1 MLSVTEASQLTLCC
15 ENSTFDTLAI
25 SQFLNGMERSQRGC
39 AEQVQQSP
47 HTASARGTCVCV
59 HVRVHVRLSVH
70 SLARAGSIPP
80 PPALPVGQ
88 SKEDPA
94 LGFQHLSPSLL
105 RLVVPSVWKGKCVL

>member
-1 MLSVTEASQLTLCC
+1 MVWSGLREGVLSRSSSPLT
-15 ENSTFDTLAI
+15 
-25 SQFLNGMERSQRGC
+25 
-39 AEQVQQSP
+39 P
-47 HTASARGTCVCV
+47 HLHVGTCVCV

-70 SLARAGSIPP
+70 SLARAGSIPL

-105 RLVVPSVWKGKCVL
+105 RPVVPSVWKGKCVL